1 MASRLGDD
9 PDRGPGVER
18 PGMSWGDI
26 ILLRPLCLLALPV
39 LAIVAWL
46 LWLRRGGLDGW
57 DKAGDPDLMAAM
69 ATLGR
74 IAPASGQEAFLAPLG
89 TVCIVVLALAGPAVE
104 RRDTLSY
111 RNLDGVLFLIDA
123 SDSVTADPRWPEL
136 MMMGRFGLG
145 ALGTRPGGL
154 IVYAGD
160 AYVAADMTL
169 DHLQLGQTLS
179 LIDQTTVPDKGSR
192 PERALSLAIDLLKA
206 GKVIAGDV
214 VLFSDGDGLGG
225 ETLKAA
231 RLIAELGARL
241 SVVSPIATPDL
252 LAHSATGGVKVFTL
266 DDTLP
271 FEAWLAED
279 ARTRLERQNYPLLF
293 WKDYGRYLLF
303 LAIPPFLLMFRRTA
317 G

>member
-1 MASRLGDD
+1 
-9 PDRGPGVER
+9 
-18 PGMSWGDI
+18 MSWGDI
-26 ILLRPLCLLALPV
+26 TLLRPLYLLALPV
-39 LAIVAWL
+39 LAIIAWL
-46 LWLRRGGLDGW
+46 LWSRRGGLGGW

-69 ATLGR
+69 AALGR
-74 IAPASGQEAFLAPLG
+74 VAPASGQAAFLIPLAAAG
-89 TVCIVVLALAGPAVE
+89 IVMFALVGPAVE

-123 SDSVTADPRWPEL
+123 SDSVTADPRWSEL

-179 LIDQTTVPDKGSR
+179 LIDEATVPDKGSR
-192 PERALSLAIDLLKA
+192 PERALNLAVDLLKA

-214 VLFSDGDGLGG
+214 ILLSDGDGLGD
-225 ETLKAA
+225 ETLQAA
-231 RLIAELGARL
+231 RTIAGLGARL
-241 SVVSPIATPDL
+241 SLVTPNAAPDL
-252 LAHSATGGVKVFTL
+252 LAHSAAGGGKVFTL
-266 DDTLP
+266 ADTLS

-303 LAIPPFLLMFRRTA
+303 LAIPPLLLMFRRTA